1 MKAHAWDWLP
11 VLFVL
16 VAACLALRGEPRHE
30 TCNNEKRYENQ
41 VMCAGVQFG
50 YRAPYPDNCSL
61 YLVCDCE
68 YPTVL
73 PCPGQLWWNNET
85 QNCDWP
91 QNTKCLYYTI
101 DTTPK
106 TTKATTA
113 ATTPSSTVYTPPTT
127 TPMSSTTEENWP
139 SSSYDPPP
147 PPPGIPYTFCRN
159 LTDGS
164 VHRYPY
170 DCNAYINC
178 THGYPV
184 LNYCEPDKVFN
195 QVLLIC
201 DTPETAECEPLPL
214 PSTTTEHPTETTT
227 AEPTTTTEDGE
238 CGAPPYGIEADYCVP
253 LGDGFYEYPYD
264 CSAYISC
271 RHGCT
276 DKDYCI
282 PDKLFNPILH
292 ICDTPDSVHCNPKP
306 YPTTTVATTPGSTED
321 TSSSTNAGKSTT
333 PVSSSSTTTVATTTT
348 PALPADVDPDL
359 CKGLPDYTRF
369 PYAADCS
376 QFLQCSN
383 NQVVVGQCAEP
394 LLFNPDFLICDSADD
409 VICYGDRTTTTSTT
423 STTEAPTT
431 TTSSTTVTTTPT
443 TTPGPAELCANE
455 PFYATFPYV
464 QDCTSYILCL
474 GDGEFYIAKC
484 ISNTY
489 YDPKT
494 GDCGPNVSP
503 TACREQDTTTTRT
516 TTEKTT
522 TEPVTSISTPTT
534 SVGTTTSPTPVQP
547 GGICGNRDEGEL
559 IAYPNDCSKYIV
571 CVTPIPVAFYCR
583 PGSYFSA
590 KQQQCVSWEDSDC
603 DKDTATTPGYT
614 GPPLEPTMC
623 TNSSRDTFPYPENCQ
638 WFIRCVNDYI
648 YMMDVCNCSE
658 YYDPISGKCGADVPS
673 DACRWDYTSTTTEAT
688 PTPTTTEPT
697 HVTRP
702 PPQKGPC
709 DDAADG
715 ELVPYP
721 NDCSKY
727 IKCDHPIA
735 AAYDCDDGDEFSP
748 VLRECMEASLANCTV
763 GTTPDQTDSTTLPT
777 TPIWP
782 GSTTG
787 SITTSSPVS
796 TTSPET
802 STTSKTSTTPET
814 SEPNS
819 STTLDTTTTQ
829 KTTTPAPSGGI
840 CSGKPD
846 GTLVPYPNNCGKY
859 IVCQEPIP
867 IGYDCPEN
875 LEFSPTELECM
886 DPELANCEP
895 KPTTAAT
902 TTDASTTPSST
913 TTETTPTT
921 TESTTTPSLTPPITP
936 TTTPETTASTT
947 SETTV
952 TDSTSTTPEKSTIT
966 TLTTE
971 PTTTPSCNTS
981 PNTTPITPTTTPETT
996 ASTTPETTVTDST
1009 STTPETSTITT
1020 LTTESTTTPAC
1031 DTSPNTTPITPT
1043 TTPETTASTTAETTV
1058 TDSTSTT
1065 PEKSTITTLTTEP
1078 TTTPSCD
1085 TSPNTT
1091 PITPTTSPETTASTT
1106 SENTST
1112 TEVPTPKTTTPA
1124 TPTIHP
1130 DTPNICCGHPLG
1142 TILPYPNDCNRYVV
1156 CDYPIPYAVVCE
1168 EGTVFDVEYLQC
1180 TTNGKGSCI

>member
-73 PCPGQLWWNNET
+73 PCPGQLWWNNDT

-91 QNTKCLYYTI
+91 QNTKCIYYNI

-113 ATTPSSTVYTPPTT
+113 ATPPST
-127 TPMSSTTEENWP
+127 TPMTSTTDQNWP
-139 SSSYDPPP
+139 TSSYDPPP
-147 PPPGIPYTFCRN
+147 PPPGIPFTFCRN
-159 LTDGS
+159 LPDGS

-201 DTPETAECEPLPL
+201 DTPETADCEPLPL
-214 PSTTTEHPTETTT
+214 PPITTEHPTETTT
-227 AEPTTTTEDGE
+227 AEPTTATEDVE
-238 CGAPPYGIEADYCVP
+238 CGAPPFGIEEDYCVP
-253 LGDGFYEYPYD
+253 LGNGFYEYPYD

-271 RHGCT
+271 RQGCT
-276 DKDYCI
+276 YKDFCI

-292 ICDTPDSVHCNPKP
+292 ICDTPNSVHCNPKP
-306 YPTTTVATTPGSTED
+306 YPTTTIATTPGSTED
-321 TSSSTNAGKSTT
+321 PSTSTNGGESVTPDSSTT
-333 PVSSSSTTTVATTTT
+333 TTTVATTTT

-359 CKGLPDYTRF
+359 CVGLPDYTRF

-383 NQVVVGQCAEP
+383 NQVIVGQCAEP

-443 TTPGPAELCANE
+443 TTPGPDKLCANE
-455 PFYATFPYV
+455 PFYTTFPYV

-474 GDGEFYIAKC
+474 GDGEYYIAKC

-494 GDCGPNVSP
+494 GDCGANVLP

-516 TTEKTT
+516 TEATTEKTT
-522 TEPVTSISTPTT
+522 TEVVTSISTPTT
-534 SVGTTTSPTPVQP
+534 SVATTTSPTPGQP
-547 GGICGNRDEGEL
+547 GGICGSRDEGEL

-648 YMMDVCNCSE
+648 YMMDVCNCGE
-658 YYDPISGKCGADVPS
+658 YYDPINGKCGADVPS

-697 HVTRP
+697 PVTRP
-702 PPQKGPC
+702 PPQEGPC

-721 NDCSKY
+721 DDCSKY
-727 IKCDHPIA
+727 IKCDRPIA
-735 AAYDCDDGDEFSP
+735 AAYDCADGDEFSP

-763 GTTPDQTDSTTLPT
+763 GTTPGHTESTTGPT
-777 TPIWP
+777 TPSWP

-787 SITTSSPVS
+787 SDTTTDSTSNPASTTTPEIS
-796 TTSPET
+796 TTSE
-802 STTSKTSTTPET
+802 TSTTPET
-814 SEPNS
+814 SEPSS
-819 STTLDTTTTQ
+819 STTPETTTTQ
-829 KTTTPAPSGGI
+829 RTTTPAPSGGI
-840 CSGKPD
+840 CSGKPN

-895 KPTTAAT
+895 RPTTAT
-902 TTDASTTPSST
+902 TTA
-913 TTETTPTT
+913 PTT
-921 TESTTTPSLTPPITP
+921 TEW
-936 TTTPETTASTT
+936 
-947 SETTV
+947 
-952 TDSTSTTPEKSTIT
+952 
-966 TLTTE
+966 
-971 PTTTPSCNTS
+971 
-981 PNTTPITPTTTPETT
+981 
-996 ASTTPETTVTDST
+996 
-1009 STTPETSTITT
+1009 
-1020 LTTESTTTPAC
+1020 
-1031 DTSPNTTPITPT
+1031 
-1043 TTPETTASTTAETTV
+1043 
-1058 TDSTSTT
+1058 
-1065 PEKSTITTLTTEP
+1065 

-1091 PITPTTSPETTASTT
+1091 PTTPTTTTTPDTTGSTTPETSETDSTSTTPEASTITTFTTEWTTTPPCDTSPNTTPTTPTTTTTPDTTASTT
-1106 SENTST
+1106 PETSETDSTS
-1112 TEVPTPKTTTPA
+1112 TTPA
-1124 TPTIHP
+1124 TTTIHP